1 MDRLHFGTAGV
12 PLSSP
17 EQSSAAGIGRVR
29 ELGLGCMELEFV
41 NGVRMSE
48 KTAVTVAGKAREA
61 GIKLSAH
68 GPYWINLNS
77 KEPEKVTASRARIL
91 QAAMIAS
98 LCGAGSVVFHA
109 AFFHDDPAEKVLAR
123 VVDNLLL
130 VRQEL
135 ESANITV
142 TLRPETTGKPS
153 QFGSIEEVIEVS
165 RQVEG
170 VLPCIDFS
178 HLHARSAGA
187 FNTYDEFCAVLR
199 QMEQGLG
206 RESLEDVH
214 FHVSGIA
221 YGLKGE
227 KKHLVLGEAD
237 FNYRA
242 LLQAFKDFGVRGLA
256 ICESPN
262 VETDALILQE
272 YYDSL

>member
-1 MDRLHFGTAGV
+1 MERLYFGTAGV

-17 EQSSAAGIGRVR
+17 EQSSAAGIARVR

-48 KTAVTVAGKAREA
+48 KTAVLVAGKAKEA
-61 GIKLSAH
+61 GVRLSAH

-77 KEPEKVTASRARIL
+77 KEPDKVTASRVRIL
-91 QAAMIAS
+91 QAARIAS

-109 AFFHDDPAEKVLAR
+109 AFYHDDPAEKVLAR
-123 VVDNLLL
+123 VVENLRL
-130 VRQEL
+130 VREEL
-135 ESANITV
+135 DSANISV

-153 QFGSIEEVIEVS
+153 QFGSLEEVIEVS
-165 RQVEG
+165 RLVPG

-178 HLHARSAGA
+178 HLHARSAGS
-187 FNTYDEFCAVLR
+187 FNTYEEFCAVLQ
-199 QMEQGLG
+199 QMEKSLG
-206 RESLEDVH
+206 REALEDVH

-221 YGLKGE
+221 YGPKGE
-227 KKHLVLGEAD
+227 KKHMILAEAD
-237 FNYRA
+237 FDYRA

-262 VETDALILQE
+262 VETDALILQQ